1 VISSDLAD
9 WSTQLLAELVDE
21 WRAETIP
28 ERDDLIG
35 VQQSDNKRHVIVR
48 GSFLDH
54 FFGDD
59 RTAAIIDK
67 WVSHSPPLGEIFL
80 ELSSA
85 ADGLAAVLE
94 AQEDNI
100 LLTYENEFI
109 VPDGSDEKIKLL
121 VQNTNSK
128 LRRFRSEAMKY
139 RDSDAFRQVVSE
151 IYDFVEVMRV
161 PWKWLVFEVLGV
173 YFARVFVKDF
183 SWRFTDAFDVEDT
196 SRSQPAPEFYF
207 EFRSDTQAGE
217 TVGQATQRLETKVR
231 EAGEEL
237 TRFVEPLPKG
247 RFPRKTASLEKYARW
262 FYFKRI
268 CGRSVTSI
276 ARSEFT
282 ENQTQ
287 NDDRRKD
294 IREGIEKAEAL
305 LSICQ

>member
-1 VISSDLAD
+1 M
-9 WSTQLLAELVDE
+9 LAELVDE
-21 WRAETIP
+21 WRTEAIP
-28 ERDDLIG
+28 ERDDLLG
-35 VQQSDNKRHVIVR
+35 EKHSDNKRHVIVR

-80 ELSSA
+80 ELASA

-94 AQEDNI
+94 AQEDKI

-121 VQNTNSK
+121 VNNTNSK

-139 RDSDAFRQVVSE
+139 WDSDAFRQVVSE
-151 IYDFVEVMRV
+151 IYDFVEEMRL

-183 SWRFTDAFDVEDT
+183 SWRFTDAFDVEDI
-196 SRSQPAPEFYF
+196 SWSQPAPKFHF
-207 EFRSDTQAGE
+207 ELLFDTRTGE
-217 TVGQATQRLETKVR
+217 TIGQAKERWETELKRIR
-231 EAGEEL
+231 EASEEL
-237 TRFVEPLPKG
+237 TRLVKPLPRG
-247 RFPRKTASLEKYARW
+247 RFPSKTGHLENHAKW
-262 FYFKRI
+262 FYLRRV
-268 CGRSVTSI
+268 CDRSVASI
-276 ARSEFT
+276 AQSEFL
-282 ENQTQ
+282 EIDRLS
-287 NDDRRKD
+287 DDRRKD
-294 IREGIEKAEAL
+294 IREGIKNAEAL